1 MAKYRLLY
9 FLTNRL
15 ERWEEFEAETFV
27 EAVQMGAERAGDELV
42 ELWADR
48 GRIATFRP
56 RRNPRD
62 SGIAP

>member
-1 MAKYRLLY
+1 M
-9 FLTNRL
+9 TNRL
-15 ERWEEFEAETFV
+15 EKWEEFEAETFV

-62 SGIAP
+62 PGTAS